1 MYFIFSPRFF
11 GSSIFGV
18 FRTEFWGGGRF
29 FHPVFIDNLILLVY
43 GLVEGDEKRDKYLFP
58 HVFLYLR
65 LAQRS
70 FYAYKEPLNV
80 AKTVLT
86 CD

>member
-1 MYFIFSPRFF
+1 M
-11 GSSIFGV
+11 
-18 FRTEFWGGGRF
+18 
-29 FHPVFIDNLILLVY
+29 
-43 GLVEGDEKRDKYLFP
+43 KRDKYLFP
-58 HVFLYLR
+58 TFSLFEACTKV
-65 LAQRS
+65 

>member
-1 MYFIFSPRFF
+1 MPGFVGSP
-11 GSSIFGV
+11 IFGV
-18 FRTEFWGGGRF
+18 FRTEFRGGRRF
-29 FHPVFIDNLILLVY
+29 LHPVFIDNLIILVY
-43 GLVEGDEKRDKYLFP
+43 GLLGGDEKRDKYLFP

>member
-1 MYFIFSPRFF
+1 PRLF
-11 GSSIFGV
+11 GTSICGAPPPDS
-18 FRTEFWGGGRF
+18 WGGGRF

-80 AKTVLT
+80 A
-86 CD
+86 

>member
-1 MYFIFSPRFF
+1 MRKEINICF
-11 GSSIFGV
+11 
-18 FRTEFWGGGRF
+18 
-29 FHPVFIDNLILLVY
+29 
-43 GLVEGDEKRDKYLFP
+43 
-58 HVFLYLR
+58 HVFFYLR

>member
-1 MYFIFSPRFF
+1 MD
-11 GSSIFGV
+11 
-18 FRTEFWGGGRF
+18 ERF
-29 FHPVFIDNLILLVY
+29 FHPVFIDNLIFFVY
-43 GLVEGDEKRDKYLFP
+43 GLVDGDERSDKYLFP
-58 HVFLYLR
+58 HVFIYLR

>member
-1 MYFIFSPRFF
+1 MPGFVGSP
-11 GSSIFGV
+11 IFGV
-18 FRTEFWGGGRF
+18 FRTEFRGGRRF
-29 FHPVFIDNLILLVY
+29 LHLVFIDNLIILVY
-43 GLVEGDEKRDKYLFP
+43 GLLGGDEKRDKYLFP